1 MGWTRKDIRYWER
14 NWVIEQSLW
23 GGEMS
28 ATALRALC
36 CVVLAIFPASLM
48 LADADAAM
56 VMASG
61 AATLNGTALAHST
74 AIFSGD
80 LLETGPNSALTITS
94 NGSTVLMGA
103 NARLHYFGDSVQ
115 LHLGSTQVS
124 TSKGMKIESDTVTIE
139 PNKNSAK
146 YRVNREQHTI
156 TIAAL
161 AEELRVDNNGESTVL
176 PPGGSL
182 TLQEKGDDQ
191 TASPVGGPSNRRI
204 FTVAGAA
211 VGGTAAV
218 VWMKND
224 TKTPISNQ
232 IP

>member
-1 MGWTRKDIRYWER
+1 
-14 NWVIEQSLW
+14 
-23 GGEMS
+23 MS

-36 CVVLAIFPASLM
+36 CVMLAIFPASMM
-48 LADADAAM
+48 LAEADAAM

-94 NGSTVLMGA
+94 NGSTVMIGS
-103 NARLHYFGDSVQ
+103 NTRVHYFGDSVQ

-139 PNKNSAK
+139 PNKGSAK
-146 YRVNREQHTI
+146 YRVDRAQHTI
-156 TIAAL
+156 MIAAL
-161 AEELRVDNNGESTVL
+161 AEELRGDNNGETTVL

-182 TLQEKGDDQ
+182 TLQEKDDDQ

-204 FTVAGAA
+204 FVVAAAA
-211 VGGTAAV
+211 VGGTAAIL
-218 VWMKND
+218 WLKND
-224 TKTPISNQ
+224 KKPPISNQ